1 MAHEAEEAAGA
12 AQGDAASCVAPLFP
26 LSNVFLFPG
35 TRMPLHI
42 FEPRYRQMVSD
53 LLDGP
58 GRLVLGTLCEPNGKH
73 AAPCPPGF
81 EAPAKPPHPS
91 VLAIGGLAE
100 ILQHERLPDGR
111 FYILVTGLGRVR
123 IREAPCDR
131 LYRRVHVTP
140 VCETPVC
147 PSRECLLRE
156 KLTRAVLTRCK
167 ELDALPD
174 GVSLSQLADL
184 LLLRLQL
191 PSSVMSPLFSEL
203 DVEKR
208 VLGALAEHTRRP
220 TDGGAI

>member
-1 MAHEAEEAAGA
+1 VAHEAEGAAGA
-12 AQGDAASCVAPLFP
+12 AKGDAAQCVAPLFP
-26 LSNVFLFPG
+26 MANVFLFPG

-42 FEPRYRQMVSD
+42 FEPRYRQLVGD

-58 GRLVLGTLCEPNGKH
+58 GRLVLGTLCDSNGKH
-73 AAPCPPGF
+73 GAACPPGF
-81 EAPAKPPHPS
+81 VAEDADGRPP
-91 VLAIGGLAE
+91 VLSIGGLAE

-111 FYILVTGLGRVR
+111 YYILVTGLARVR

-140 VCETPVC
+140 VCEAPVC
-147 PSRECLLRE
+147 PSREAILRE
-156 KLTRAVLTRCK
+156 KLSRAVLARCK
-167 ELDALPD
+167 ELDALPN

-191 PSSVMSPLFSEL
+191 PSSLMSPLFSEL

-208 VLGALAEHTRRP
+208 VLGALAEHTKRP
-220 TDGGAI
+220 TDHI